1 MIEHRTTFTIII
13 TNIKQISNPV
23 YFLIVNGE
31 TKTNETKTNS
41 LSQKSNQYEFKKL
54 VKLFLLT

>member
-23 YFLIVNGE
+23 YFLIVND
-31 TKTNETKTNS
+31 ETKTNS